1 MSAEHDAT
9 IPPAGPAKDA
19 TQTDSPQSPVGEAAL
34 ADLINRVEAVFREGL
49 KALGAQSKPLIDNA
63 EDQLEAAQ
71 KAVSD
76 QVRNRP
82 LTATAMALGVGVV
95 IGLLLSTGRRR

>member
-1 MSAEHDAT
+1 MSTEQDTT
-9 IPPAGPAKDA
+9 IPPVSPSNGAHQSDASNGPV
-19 TQTDSPQSPVGEAAL
+19 TEAAL
-34 ADLINRVEAVFREGL
+34 ADLINRVEAMFREGL
-49 KALGAQSKPLIDNA
+49 KALGAQTKPIIESA

-95 IGLLLSTGRRR
+95 IGLLLGTGRRR

>member
-1 MSAEHDAT
+1 MSTEQDAP
-9 IPPAGPAKDA
+9 IAPGGPAKGTTNADA
-19 TQTDSPQSPVGEAAL
+19 SNGPVTEAAL

-49 KALGAQSKPLIDNA
+49 KALGAQSKPLIENA

-95 IGLLLSTGRRR
+95 IGVLLSTGRRR

>member
-1 MSAEHDAT
+1 MSAEIDGPT
-9 IPPAGPAKDA
+9 PPASAPKGAHKADASTGPV
-19 TQTDSPQSPVGEAAL
+19 TEAAV
-34 ADLINRVEAVFREGL
+34 ADLINRVEAMFREGL

-71 KAVSD
+71 KLVAD

-82 LTATAMALGVGVV
+82 LTATAIALGVGVV
-95 IGLLLSTGRRR
+95 IGLLLSSGRRR

>member
-1 MSAEHDAT
+1 MSTEQDTA
-9 IPPAGPAKDA
+9 IPPVGPANGAGHADA
-19 TQTDSPQSPVGEAAL
+19 SKGPVGEAAL

-49 KALGAQSKPLIDNA
+49 KALGTQSKPLIDNA
-63 EDQLEAAQ
+63 EEQFEAAQ
-71 KAVSD
+71 KVVSD

-95 IGLLLSTGRRR
+95 IGLLLSSGRRR

>member
-1 MSAEHDAT
+1 MSTEQDAP
-9 IPPAGPAKDA
+9 IAPGGPTKGATNADA
-19 TQTDSPQSPVGEAAL
+19 SNGPVTEAAL

-49 KALGAQSKPLIDNA
+49 KALGAQSKPLIENA

-95 IGLLLSTGRRR
+95 IGVLLSTGRRR

>member
-1 MSAEHDAT
+1 MSTDQDAT
-9 IPPAGPAKDA
+9 IPPAGPANGA
-19 TQTDSPQSPVGEAAL
+19 TQTDASKGPVGEAAL
-34 ADLINRVEAVFREGL
+34 ADLINRVEAVFRDGL

-82 LTATAMALGVGVV
+82 LTATAVALGVGVV
-95 IGLLLSTGRRR
+95 LGLLLSTGRRR

>member
-1 MSAEHDAT
+1 MSAEPDAT
-9 IPPAGPAKDA
+9 IPPSSVPKGAHKADASTGPV
-19 TQTDSPQSPVGEAAL
+19 TEAAV
-34 ADLINRVEAVFREGL
+34 ADLINRVEAMFREGL

-95 IGLLLSTGRRR
+95 IGVLLSTGRRR

>member
-1 MSAEHDAT
+1 MSTEQDAT
-9 IPPAGPAKDA
+9 IPHGGPAKGA
-19 TQTDSPQSPVGEAAL
+19 THADPSNGPVTEAAV

>member
-1 MSAEHDAT
+1 MSAKPDDT
-9 IPPAGPAKDA
+9 IPPAGAPKGDHKADA
-19 TQTDSPQSPVGEAAL
+19 STGPVTEAAV
-34 ADLINRVEAVFREGL
+34 ADLINRVEAMFREGL

-95 IGLLLSTGRRR
+95 IGLLLSSGRRR

>member
-1 MSAEHDAT
+1 MSAEPDAT
-9 IPPAGPAKDA
+9 IPPSSVPKGAHKADASTGPV
-19 TQTDSPQSPVGEAAL
+19 TEAAV
-34 ADLINRVEAVFREGL
+34 ADLINRVEAMFREGL

-82 LTATAMALGVGVV
+82 LTVTAMALGVGVV
-95 IGLLLSTGRRR
+95 IGVLLSTGRRR

>member
-1 MSAEHDAT
+1 MSAEQDAT
-9 IPPAGPAKDA
+9 ISSDGPAKDA
-19 TQTDSPQSPVGEAAL
+19 PQTGAPKGPVAEAAL

-82 LTATAMALGVGVV
+82 LTATAVALGVGVV
-95 IGLLLSTGRRR
+95 IGLLLGTGRRR

>member
-1 MSAEHDAT
+1 MSTEQDAP
-9 IPPAGPAKDA
+9 IAPGGPAKGA
-19 TQTDSPQSPVGEAAL
+19 ANANASNGPVTEAAL

-49 KALGAQSKPLIDNA
+49 KALGAQSKPLIENA

-95 IGLLLSTGRRR
+95 IGVLLSTGRRR